1 VLNVRS
7 SWDIISRHTV
17 IAPTPLQLTK
27 SADDPTSF
35 TPVGNSAD
43 SPELIL
49 RPSPATGHDAEIR
62 EGYDPS
68 LCYGAANFPPVE
80 VFYSSRR

>member
-1 VLNVRS
+1 MSNHRL
-7 SWDIISRHTV
+7 TG
-17 IAPTPLQLTK
+17 LTK

-49 RPSPATGHDAEIR
+49 RPLLVTGHDAELLSA
-62 EGYDPS
+62 EEADPGYDAGELFS
-68 LCYGAANFPPVE
+68 MVVGE
-80 VFYSSRR
+80 VMGERYPTSSTVGLVLR